1 MTRRHILVTGGAG
14 YIGSHMTLALLGA
27 GERPLV
33 IDNLST
39 GSRAIVPTDVPFF
52 EGNVGDAD
60 FVGRGRDALLAR
72 IDHHQR
78 GGRITNRQQPQHDHA
93 KHEQSTGKQ
102 SDPLQIVPQEYGDN
116 GRRQLRLDQIA
127 AVRRKLIRVLPDVR
141 GRTRGRDRLVP
152 AWLATR
158 HTHTPHEPPASP
170 PRQSKYLRLI
180 RGYSSAAGE
189 ARYQM
194 VKEPCGKARVRPN
207 RFVHSAPINRA
218 TTKLTNRRHES
229 VQLHDQDVH
238 FSLTVT
244 PAAG

>member
-1 MTRRHILVTGGAG
+1 M
-14 YIGSHMTLALLGA
+14 
-27 GERPLV
+27 
-33 IDNLST
+33 
-39 GSRAIVPTDVPFF
+39 
-52 EGNVGDAD
+52 
-60 FVGRGRDALLAR
+60 
-72 IDHHQR
+72 
-78 GGRITNRQQPQHDHA
+78 
-93 KHEQSTGKQ
+93 
-102 SDPLQIVPQEYGDN
+102 
-116 GRRQLRLDQIA
+116 
-127 AVRRKLIRVLPDVR
+127 
-141 GRTRGRDRLVP
+141 
-152 AWLATR
+152 ATR